1 MMSKEI
7 TNYKITDSV
16 VLVKSRA
23 TYKGNFVSTSKD
35 LGPDLRS
42 SLKQTIDSV
51 DKVLKESEMV
61 LPMKVKIDK

>member
-1 MMSKEI
+1 MSKEI

-16 VLVKSRA
+16 VLAKSRA
-23 TYKGNFVSTSKD
+23 TYNGNFVSACKD

-51 DKVLKESEMV
+51 DKILRESEKV
-61 LPMKVKIDK
+61 LPMKKSKSR